1 MTCICITPRAESGGV
16 ASFRMKFEA
25 GLRKRGIDVTY
36 DPARGAEAVLVL
48 GGTRGLLPLWTA
60 KRRGLRLVQ
69 RLDGVNWVQR
79 VRWSGLRYTLRA
91 EYGNALLAF
100 IRKRLAGRVIYQ
112 SRFVRGWWE
121 AWYGAVDA
129 PGRVIWNGVDL
140 EVYAPVGQNAILS
153 HPPYRLL
160 VVEGSL
166 AGGLDTGLRA
176 AVQLAETL
184 SASMPV
190 ELLVAGK
197 VDARAAERLAGA
209 SRAPVQMLGV
219 LPREQMPALMRSAHL
234 LFSAEINP
242 PCPNSVIEA
251 LACGLPVIGFETGS
265 LRELVGE
272 EAGRL
277 VSYGGDEWKLAPPDV
292 SALALAA
299 REVLGEQ
306 AKFRA
311 AARARAES
319 VFGLDA
325 MVEAYLEVLLVG
337 QLFKS
342 CPTEVLLAK

>member
-36 DPARGAEAVLVL
+36 DPDQAAEAVLVL
-48 GGTRGLLPLWTA
+48 GGTRRLLPLWRA

-79 VRWSGLRYTLRA
+79 ARWSGLRYTLRA

-112 SRFVRGWWE
+112 SHFVRRWWQD
-121 AWYGAVDA
+121 WYGAVDA
-129 PGRVIWNGVDL
+129 PGLVIWNGVDL
-140 EVYAPVGQNAILS
+140 ETYSPVGQNAILS

-176 AVQLAETL
+176 AVQLAEAL

-190 ELLVAGK
+190 ELLAAGK
-197 VDARAAERLAGA
+197 VDARAASRLAEGG
-209 SRAPVQMLGV
+209 RAPARMLGA
-219 LPREQMPALMRSAHL
+219 LPREQVPALMRSAHL

-265 LRELVGE
+265 LRELVGDQ
-272 EAGRL
+272 AGRL
-277 VSYGGDEWKLAPPDV
+277 VPYGADEWKLAPPDV
-292 SALALAA
+292 SALAGAA
-299 REVLGEQ
+299 KEVLGEQ
-306 AKFRA
+306 EKFRA
-311 AARARAES
+311 AARERAAS
-319 VFGLDA
+319 VFGLDE
-325 MVEAYLEVLLVG
+325 MVEAYLEVLLG
-337 QLFKS
+337 
-342 CPTEVLLAK
+342 

>member
-1 MTCICITPRAESGGV
+1 MAMPRICITPRAESGGV
-16 ASFRMKFEA
+16 ASFRIRFEA

-36 DPARGAEAVLVL
+36 DLTQGADAALVL
-48 GGTRGLLPLWTA
+48 GGTRGLLPLWAA

-69 RLDGVNWVQR
+69 RLDGINWVQR
-79 VRWSGLRYTLRA
+79 ARWSGLRYTLRA

-100 IRKRLAGRVIYQ
+100 IRKRLAERVVYQ
-112 SRFVRGWWE
+112 SRFIRAWWQ

-140 EVYAPVGQNAILS
+140 EAYAPVGQNSILFY
-153 HPPYRLL
+153 PPYRLL

-176 AVQLAETL
+176 AVQLAEVL
-184 SASMPV
+184 SVSMPV
-190 ELLVAGK
+190 ELLVAGR
-197 VDARAAERLAGA
+197 VDARAAGKLVGA
-209 SRAPVQMLGV
+209 SRAPVRMLGA
-219 LPREQMPALMRSAHL
+219 LPREHIPALMRSAHL

-277 VSYGGDEWKLAPPDV
+277 VPYGADEWKLEPPDV
-292 SALALAA
+292 SALAGAA
-299 REVLGEQ
+299 REVLSEQ

-325 MVEAYLEVLLVG
+325 MVEAYLEVLLG
-337 QLFKS
+337 
-342 CPTEVLLAK
+342 E

>member
-36 DPARGAEAVLVL
+36 DPAQEADAVLVL
-48 GGTRGLLPLWTA
+48 GGTRRLLPLWTA
-60 KRRGLRLVQ
+60 KRRGARLVQ

-79 VRWSGLRYTLRA
+79 ARWSGLRYTLRA

-100 IRKRLAGRVIYQ
+100 IRKRLAGRVVYQ
-112 SRFVRGWWE
+112 SQFVRRWWE
-121 AWYGAVDA
+121 DWYGIVRA
-129 PGRVIWNGVDL
+129 PGHVIWNGVDL
-140 EVYAPVGQNAILS
+140 EAYAPVGGSIPP

-166 AGGLDTGLRA
+166 AGGLETGLRA
-176 AVQLAETL
+176 AVQLAEAL

-197 VDARAAERLAGA
+197 VDARAASRLAGE
-209 SRAPVQMLGV
+209 SRAPVRMLGA
-219 LPREQMPALMRSAHL
+219 LPRAEIPALMRSAHL

-251 LACGLPVIGFETGS
+251 LACGLPVIGFETGA
-265 LRELVGE
+265 LRELVGDQ
-272 EAGRL
+272 AGRL
-277 VSYGGDEWKLAPPDV
+277 VPYGADEWKLEPPDV
-292 SALALAA
+292 SALAGAA
-299 REVLGEQ
+299 KEVLQEG

-311 AARARAES
+311 AARGRAAA
-319 VFGLDA
+319 VFGLDG
-325 MVEAYLEVLLVG
+325 MVEAYLEVLLG
-337 QLFKS
+337 
-342 CPTEVLLAK
+342 

>member
-36 DPARGAEAVLVL
+36 DPDQAADAVLVL
-48 GGTRGLLPLWTA
+48 GGTRRLLPLWRA
-60 KRRGLRLVQ
+60 KRRGLRVVQ

-79 VRWSGLRYTLRA
+79 ARWSGLRYTLRA

-100 IRKRLAGRVIYQ
+100 IRKRLAGRVVYQ
-112 SRFVRGWWE
+112 SQFVRRWWQD
-121 AWYGAVDA
+121 WYGVVDA
-129 PGRVIWNGVDL
+129 PGLVIWNGVDL
-140 EVYAPVGQNAILS
+140 GTYSPVGQNAILS

-176 AVQLAETL
+176 AVQLAEAL

-190 ELLVAGK
+190 ELLVAGR
-197 VDARAAERLAGA
+197 VDARAASRLVGE
-209 SRAPVQMLGV
+209 SRAPVRMLGA
-219 LPREQMPALMRSAHL
+219 LPREQVPALMRSAHL

-265 LRELVGE
+265 LRELVGDQ
-272 EAGRL
+272 AGRL
-277 VSYGGDEWKLAPPDV
+277 VPYGADEWKLAPPDV
-292 SALALAA
+292 PALAGAA
-299 REVLGEQ
+299 KEVLGEQ

-311 AARARAES
+311 AARERAES
-319 VFGLDA
+319 VFGLDE
-325 MVEAYLEVLLVG
+325 MVEAYLEVLLG
-337 QLFKS
+337 
-342 CPTEVLLAK
+342 

>member
-16 ASFRMKFEA
+16 ASFLMKFES
-25 GLRKRGIDVTY
+25 GLHKRGIGVTH
-36 DPARGAEAVLVL
+36 DPDQAAEAILVL
-48 GGTRGLLPLWTA
+48 GGTRRLLPLWRA
-60 KRRGLRLVQ
+60 KRRRQRLVQ

-79 VRWSGLRYTLRA
+79 ARWSGLRYTVRA

-112 SRFVRGWWE
+112 SHFVRRWWQD
-121 AWYGAVDA
+121 WYGAVDA
-129 PGRVIWNGVDL
+129 PGHVIWNGVDL

-176 AVQLAETL
+176 AVQLAEAL

-197 VDARAAERLAGA
+197 VDARAASKLVGE
-209 SRAPVQMLGV
+209 SRAPVQVLGA
-219 LPREQMPALMRSAHL
+219 LPRGQVPALMRSAHL
-234 LFSAEINP
+234 LFSAEVNP

-251 LACGLPVIGFETGS
+251 LACGLPVIGFETGA
-265 LRELVGE
+265 LRELVGD

-277 VSYGGDEWKLAPPDV
+277 VPYGADEWKLEPPDI
-292 SALALAA
+292 SALARAA
-299 REVLGEQ
+299 KEVLGEQ

-311 AARARAES
+311 AARERAES
-319 VFGLDA
+319 VFGLDK
-325 MVEAYLEVLLVG
+325 MVDAYLKVLLG
-337 QLFKS
+337 
-342 CPTEVLLAK
+342 